1 MPGTTGLSSASL
13 CLAYLA
19 VDKDLRISCPFHH
32 LSIHSDQRTTFEAA
46 SLLVELVSLRTNR
59 ARLVF
64 SGTNTAA
71 AGISRAQ
78 SLMFTL
84 HVTFSP
90 GPSAYFIQLLS
101 AFGLA
106 LLFYPKSH
114 PLPASRTLLC
124 SGKKHHF
131 LPNKEQTPTENDWPL
146 RQRRFPSLS
155 RAKTPEDY
163 PLRTNDVKAAFW
175 LTTTLSKDANPP
187 ILAPPT
193 SPVPPRHYRPA
204 SRPASRTTS
213 ASTST
218 FADISATGITAS
230 GITTTGTGPAAAAAP
245 TTSSSQHAESCTASA
260 AHFCTSAA
268 AEPASSHPPFEYS
281 YTTPFSTSTTAAT
294 TAAAATIAAAATS
307 LTGTDNNHHFY
318 DHQCDAA
325 SPKHTR

>member
-1 MPGTTGLSSASL
+1 MTTSIVQRPRRRLVQFLFLASSSAATTIISVGDTSLSLSNFQLLTQLSLPLGCLLAYNNPIQGCESTDFGTTDIACSTTCKLGLKRMQDNIQDA
-13 CLAYLA
+13 CQA
-19 VDKDLRISCPFHH
+19 I
-32 LSIHSDQRTTFEAA
+32 Q
-46 SLLVELVSLRTNR
+46 VE
-59 ARLVF
+59 
-64 SGTNTAA
+64 TNTIL
-71 AGISRAQ
+71 GQ
-78 SLMFTL
+78 
-84 HVTFSP
+84 
-90 GPSAYFIQLLS
+90 
-101 AFGLA
+101 A
-106 LLFYPKSH
+106 LIGNLIN
-114 PLPASRTLLC
+114 LLC
-124 SGKKHHF
+124 PK
-131 LPNKEQTPTENDWPL
+131 PN
-146 RQRRFPSLS
+146 
-155 RAKTPEDY
+155 
-163 PLRTNDVKAAFW
+163 
-175 LTTTLSKDANPP
+175 
-187 ILAPPT
+187 
-193 SPVPPRHYRPA
+193 HYRPA